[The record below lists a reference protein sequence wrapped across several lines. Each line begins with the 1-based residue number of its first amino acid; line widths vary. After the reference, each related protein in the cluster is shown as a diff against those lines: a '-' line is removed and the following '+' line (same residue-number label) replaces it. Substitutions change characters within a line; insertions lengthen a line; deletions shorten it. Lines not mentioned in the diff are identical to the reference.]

1 MSERLGEGFNSVAH
15 HVPQLAVDALHALRS
30 RDRLDDMRVADGG
43 RVLNEGE
50 GEVGY
55 MVRPVEPIV
64 HKGPQQPKWI
74 MRRWSST

>member
-1 MSERLGEGFNSVAH
+1 MGE
-15 HVPQLAVDALHALRS
+15 
-30 RDRLDDMRVADGG
+30 
-43 RVLNEGE
+43 RVLNEGEGE